1 MRIVS
6 LLPAATEICFAL
18 GVGNDL
24 VGVTQECDYPRAA
37 RSRPVVSRALLDY
50 TGKTSAQASEMVG
63 RRLEQG
69 GALYEV
75 DEGALRRLEPNL
87 ILTQGLCD
95 VCAPSVGDV
104 RDAASRLP
112 KMPEILSLD
121 PHHLEDVFEDIIRIG
136 EACGVVDRA
145 ATVAEALRA
154 RVERVRSVTAHV
166 RDRPRVLC
174 LEWLGPLFPGGHWV
188 PEMVEAAGG
197 EDALWKPGE
206 KSRQVSPK
214 DVLLSSPDV
223 AVLMPCGWDLE
234 RAAKEAPTVTNAPW
248 WKDLPAARHSRVWI
262 ANGSAYFNRPG
273 PRLADGVEAL
283 AHILHSK
290 TFPRLPAPDAARPWM
305 G

>member
-18 GVGNDL
+18 GLGDDV
-24 VGVTQECDYPRAA
+24 VGVTPECDHPPAA
-37 RSRPVVSRALLDY
+37 RSRPLVSHAVLDY

-69 GALYEV
+69 GALYRL
-75 DEGALRRLEPNL
+75 DEGVLRSLEPEL

-112 KMPEILSLD
+112 ETPEILSLD
-121 PHHLEDVFEDIIRIG
+121 PHHLEDVFEDVMRIG
-136 EACGVVDRA
+136 EACGVGDRA
-145 ATVAEALRA
+145 AAVAEALRA
-154 RVERVRSVTAHV
+154 RVERVRSLTSIV
-166 RDRPRVLC
+166 RERPRVLC
-174 LEWLGPLFPGGHWV
+174 LEWLDPLFPGGHWI
-188 PEMVEAAGG
+188 PEMVGAAGG
-197 EDALWKPGE
+197 EDALWKAGE

-223 AVLMPCGWDLE
+223 AVLMPCGWNLE
-234 RAAKEAPTVTNAPW
+234 RTAKEAPTVTSAPW
-248 WKDLPAARHSRVWI
+248 WKDLPAARHGRVWI
-262 ANGSAYFNRPG
+262 VNGSAYFNRPG
-273 PRLADGVEAL
+273 PRLAEGVETL
-283 AHILHSK
+283 AHILHPKGFS
-290 TFPRLPAPDAARPWM
+290 RLPAPDAARPWA